1 MEKFSRQFLRSC
13 TTESFLM
20 NSRNSI
26 HIFSNTR
33 YACFLLPKGHHF
45 IFILCQIQRTIL
57 ILPQRM
63 LRIFCYAS
71 NRKAK
76 KYFLNCNYNS
86 LMNSRQTIFE
96 YHVNTL
102 RNFCKKYK
110 ISSKTAIR
118 RYGKKYGKQFIRKEI
133 FEQATLAH
141 GLNADEVVN
150 FLAQ

>member
-1 MEKFSRQFLRSC
+1 
-13 TTESFLM
+13 
-20 NSRNSI
+20 
-26 HIFSNTR
+26 
-33 YACFLLPKGHHF
+33 
-45 IFILCQIQRTIL
+45 
-57 ILPQRM
+57 
-63 LRIFCYAS
+63 
-71 NRKAK
+71 
-76 KYFLNCNYNS
+76 
-86 LMNSRQTIFE
+86 MNSRQTIFE

-150 FLAQ
+150 FLAQWYSKSEILAGKWQKKDGKIIFIPQQMYEANYQEE

>member
-1 MEKFSRQFLRSC
+1 MGAILFLTYEKTRKSSWFFLSEC
-13 TTESFLM
+13 WGFFVM
-20 NSRNSI
+20 
-26 HIFSNTR
+26 
-33 YACFLLPKGHHF
+33 LPIGK
-45 IFILCQIQRTIL
+45 Q
-57 ILPQRM
+57 
-63 LRIFCYAS
+63 
-71 NRKAK
+71 K

-150 FLAQ
+150 FLAQWYSKSEILAGKWQKKDGKIIFIPQQMYEANYQEE